1 MIRVLHCVSNMDRAG
16 IETMLMNYYRN
27 INKDAIQFYFLCNK
41 AKPGSY
47 DNEIKELGGKIFH
60 SPGLNPLKAFSYHK
74 VVKKIIKENKIDIVH
89 VHNGALGLQA
99 LIAAKSAGVK
109 IRISHAHGTKIDKNL
124 KLPLKLLYKT
134 QLKRFANQYWGC
146 GVEAIEYYYGKK
158 VIENHN
164 YYLLT
169 NAIDENKFKYNE
181 NIRKKIRKELG
192 INNDE
197 YLIGHIGRFMA
208 QKNHT
213 FLIDIFKEVVNKNKK
228 FKLILIGDG
237 ELQPL
242 IINKAKELN
251 LKNSIIL
258 TGNIPNTY
266 EMYQAM
272 DSFILPSLFEGLPVV
287 GIEAQANGLNC
298 LFSDTITK
306 EVDITNKSTFMSLN
320 TPASQWADKIIE
332 LSKMKRNKI
341 GNEIKNH
348 HYSIIEE
355 AKKLENKYK
364 ELLRI
369 TK

>member
-27 INKDAIQFYFLCNK
+27 INRTEIQFYFLCNK
-41 AKPGSY
+41 EKPGSY
-47 DNEIKELGGKIFH
+47 DSEIKKLGGKIFH
-60 SPGLNPLKAFSYHK
+60 SPGLNPLKAFKYHK
-74 VVKKIIKENKIDIVH
+74 VVKNIMKENKIDIVH
-89 VHNGALGLQA
+89 VHNGAFGLQA
-99 LIAAKSAGVK
+99 LIAAKAAGVK
-109 IRISHAHGTKIDKNL
+109 VRISHAHGTKIDINL

-134 QLKRFANQYWGC
+134 QLRKFANQYWGC
-146 GVEAIEYYYGKK
+146 GMEAIKYYYGKN

-169 NAIDENKFKYNE
+169 NAIDENKFKYDE
-181 NIRKKIRKELG
+181 NIRKKIRNELV

-197 YLIGHIGRFMA
+197 YLIGHIGRFMK

-213 FLIDIFKEVVNKNKK
+213 FLIDIFKEVVNRNKN

-242 IINKAKELN
+242 IIDKVNELN
-251 LKNSIIL
+251 LNNNVIF

-287 GIEAQANGLNC
+287 GIEAQANGLSC

-306 EVDITNKSTFMSLN
+306 EVDIINKSTFMSLS
-320 TPASQWADKIIE
+320 TPVNQWADKIIE
-332 LSKMKRNKI
+332 LSKKKRNKI
-341 GNEIKNH
+341 SNEIANH
-348 HYSIIEE
+348 NYSIFEE

-364 ELLRI
+364 ELLKI